1 MGSVAVP
8 VSVTTASATETISAA
23 PCVAMT
29 SLRESTRSATTP
41 AARPKTVNGT
51 KRQKTSAPTARGEP
65 ESSSTSQASA
75 TFCIHEPARET
86 SCPAKKIR

>member
-1 MGSVAVP
+1 MERVAVP
-8 VSVTTASATETISAA
+8 VSVITASATDTTSAT
-23 PCVAMT
+23 PCVAIT

-41 AARPKTVNGT
+41 AASPKTVNGT
-51 KRQKTSAPTARGEP
+51 NRQKTRAPTASGDP